1 MGWVKESRFV
11 LITLWK
17 ETVNTDKIGLAMTC
31 KQRKGPSFISL
42 ACPDFLYF
50 LAQWFSACRSLQ
62 Q

>member
-1 MGWVKESRFV
+1 MGWVKESRLV

-17 ETVNTDKIGLAMTC
+17 ETENMDKIGLVMTH
-31 KQRKGPSFISL
+31 KQRKGPSSISP

-50 LAQWFSACRSLQ
+50 LARWFKACDSLQ